1 MEIRIQSIHF
11 DATSHLNLFIEKKAS
26 KLEKI
31 YEDIQKVEVSLKVVK
46 PEVSMNK
53 YAAIKVLVPR
63 GEFFADKASN
73 TFEES
78 VDVCLDAI
86 AKQLAKHKEKLRN
99 K

>member
-11 DATSHLNLFIEKKAS
+11 DASEYLNAFIEKKTS
-26 KLEKI
+26 KLEKV

-46 PEVSMNK
+46 PEVAMNK
-53 YAAIKVLVPR
+53 YAAIKVIIPH

-73 TFEES
+73 SFEES
-78 VDVCLDAI
+78 VDVCTDALT
-86 AKQLAKHKEKLRN
+86 KQLAKYKEKSRN

>member
-1 MEIRIQSIHF
+1 MEIKIQSIHF
-11 DATSHLNLFIEKKAS
+11 DSSALLNAFIEKKTS

-31 YEDIQKVEVSLKVVK
+31 HEDIQKVEVSLKVVK

-53 YAAIKVLVPR
+53 YAAIKVLVPH

-73 TFEES
+73 SFEES
-78 VDVCLDAI
+78 VDICIDAI
-86 AKQLAKHKEKLRN
+86 TKQLAKHKEKSRN